1 MQHIVFFSIF
11 LQLTLKMLRELFA
24 FHVVQTN
31 MLTLIS
37 IQHGWVQPRRKA
49 VTQGSNITQQ
59 STSTVSVLGR
69 DLGSELLS
77 CSPGYNYSEARL
89 SVRYLLML
97 VSACVKMWTD
107 SQCRLFSKTL

>member
-1 MQHIVFFSIF
+1 MQHVEFFSVS
-11 LQLTLKMLRELFA
+11 LQLTLQTLQEPFA

-31 MLTLIS
+31 MLTLVS
-37 IQHGWVQPRRKA
+37 LQHGWVQPRRKA
-49 VTQGSNITQQ
+49 RTQGPNITQQ

-77 CSPGYNYSEARL
+77 CSPGYNYSEAGL

-97 VSACVKMWTD
+97 VSACVEMWTD
-107 SQCRLFSKTL
+107 SQGPLLSKTP